1 MLSGMR
7 QPSFSTPRIRPI
19 GQSGAAA
26 VIAGA
31 AMGAIASARAACHLG
46 GVLPGPDVC
55 ALGGAP
61 TGALVGALLALGA
74 LPLLGQ
80 GTRPGEH
87 AAHRPA
93 PTTTTAARLV
103 WLAIAAALGRWLAE
117 GLLHPQMGLEGV
129 AWMGILPV
137 VLVGAAGLAM
147 AAEGL
152 VRRRGWARW
161 AAVVAFS
168 LLGVTALAGL
178 VDWIAPVDDQATS
191 GPAGTAPTAP
201 TTPEAATGAPA
212 TQATAG
218 APATPVPA
226 ASEPAATQATT
237 DAPATGML
245 MRSRARGW
253 GPAPIDLVTPVL
265 FLAISVGVIL
275 LLMTPATRRDF
286 RSSGQPLAGTNG
298 R

>member
-1 MLSGMR
+1 MR
-7 QPSFSTPRIRPI
+7 QPSFPTPRTRPI
-19 GQSGAAA
+19 SQSGATA

-31 AMGAIASARAACHLG
+31 AMGAIAGARAACHLG

-61 TGALVGALLALGA
+61 AGALVGALVALGA

-103 WLAIAAALGRWLAE
+103 WLAIAAALARWLAE

-129 AWMGILPV
+129 VWMGILPV
-137 VLVGAAGLAM
+137 VLVAAAGLAM
-147 AAEGL
+147 AAQGL
-152 VRRRGWARW
+152 LGRRGWARW

-168 LLGVTALAGL
+168 LLAITALAGL
-178 VDWIAPVDDQATS
+178 VDWI
-191 GPAGTAPTAP
+191 
-201 TTPEAATGAPA
+201 EA
-212 TQATAG
+212 
-218 APATPVPA
+218 
-226 ASEPAATQATT
+226 
-237 DAPATGML
+237 L
-245 MRSRARGW
+245 MRSRADGRW
-253 GPAPIDLVTPVL
+253 PIPAERVAVDLATPVL
-265 FLAISVGVIL
+265 FLAISVGVIV

-286 RSSGQPLAGTNG
+286 RSSRQPPAGTNG
-298 R
+298 RQASSGTRQA